1 LHGTILPI
9 IFAIVDDVQHVV
21 IAATMSILLLNS
33 KIVSGV
39 PAAIYATSKNDI
51 GCMDSGTPAAF
62 LLPMECNVERG

>member
-1 LHGTILPI
+1 VVNLLACLHGTILPI

-39 PAAIYATSKNDI
+39 PA
-51 GCMDSGTPAAF
+51 GPVLRF
-62 LLPMECNVERG
+62 